1 MSNAGPSASALPT
14 NAREALA
21 GRSQVLGTLTAAGAI
36 RGGAAELT
44 GSLQAGWQ
52 AERRLIDRI
61 LADTPAD
68 QSVFGTLDRW
78 EERTRAFCQKA
89 GRPDAGWTD
98 KQGEPWRADQVLGLI
113 EDLRDRLSAWVEKP
127 PAGGEAATAVAGSKP
142 AGGPVASATAPDG
155 RPADSRTAGPS
166 GSGTVSRSDLAL
178 PRDAG
183 ADGQS

>member
-21 GRSQVLGTLTAAGAI
+21 GRSQVLSTLTAAGAI

-78 EERTRAFCQKA
+78 EERTRAFRQKA

-98 KQGEPWRADQVLGLI
+98 KQGEPWRADQVLSLI

-127 PAGGEAATAVAGSKP
+127 PAGGEPATAVAGSKP
-142 AGGPVASATAPDG
+142 AGGPVGSATAAAG
-155 RPADSRTAGPS
+155 QTAVSRTAD
-166 GSGTVSRSDLAL
+166 GSESETAGRPDAASRK
-178 PRDAG
+178 PTG
-183 ADGQS
+183 ADGER